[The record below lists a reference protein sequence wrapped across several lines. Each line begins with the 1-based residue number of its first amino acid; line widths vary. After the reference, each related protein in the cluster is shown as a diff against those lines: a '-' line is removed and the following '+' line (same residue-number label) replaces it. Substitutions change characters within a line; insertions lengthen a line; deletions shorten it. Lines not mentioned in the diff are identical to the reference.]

1 MIFVRVTEQ
10 KPCRLTSVGLLLLGT
25 CGKISSMRKNVLRIQ
40 PRYVQGLI
48 LALVTV
54 LALTLI
60 PHNASAKSLAIWD
73 SLQGTNPK
81 GYVLLMRHALAP
93 GMGDPANLRVGDCST
108 QRNLNDEGRQ
118 DARDIGQWIKR
129 REVKILRVESSRWC
143 RAKETAEL
151 LGLGRVRLNKNLDS
165 LFQDEDALNDP
176 QTANIRK
183 RIVSHRNTSGLLVF
197 VGHFVNISAVVG
209 VGLESGEGVLVRAN
223 SQGQIKVMGYSPIP

>member
-1 MIFVRVTEQ
+1 MTHR
-10 KPCRLTSVGLLLLGT
+10 SVY
-25 CGKISSMRKNVLRIQ
+25 IRN
-40 PRYVQGLI
+40 LI
-48 LALVTV
+48 LGLVTV

-93 GMGDPANLRVGDCST
+93 GVGDPANLRVGDCST
-108 QRNLNDEGRQ
+108 QRNLNDQGRQ

-129 REVKILRVESSRWC
+129 REVRILRVESSRWC
-143 RAKETAEL
+143 RAKETAAL
-151 LGLGRVRLNKNLDS
+151 LGLGPVRLNKNLDS

-183 RIVSHRNTSGLLVF
+183 RIVSHRNASGLLVF
-197 VGHFVNISAVVG
+197 VGHFVNISAAVG

-223 SQGQIKVMGYSPIP
+223 AQGQIKVMGYSPTP

>member
-1 MIFVRVTEQ
+1 MAR
-10 KPCRLTSVGLLLLGT
+10 PWRY
-25 CGKISSMRKNVLRIQ
+25 MRR
-40 PRYVQGLI
+40 LI
-48 LALVTV
+48 LGLVTV

-93 GMGDPANLRVGDCST
+93 GVGDPANLRVGDCST
-108 QRNLNDEGRQ
+108 QRNLNDQGRQ

-129 REVKILRVESSRWC
+129 REVRILRVESSRWC
-143 RAKETAEL
+143 RAKETAKL
-151 LGLGRVRLNKNLDS
+151 LGLGPVRLNKNLDS

-183 RIVSHRNTSGLLVF
+183 RIVSHRNTSGLLIF

-209 VGLESGEGVLVRAN
+209 VSVDSGEGVLVRAN
-223 SQGQIKVMGYSPIP
+223 SQGQIKVVGYSPTP